1 MRESGRAAKIGKREI
16 AQAFSVKGA
25 DRVEL
30 KRLIA
35 GLVEEGALE
44 RRRGPAK
51 PKRGALPP
59 VALVDIVSRDAD
71 GELVAVPVE
80 WDLSLIHI

>member
-1 MRESGRAAKIGKREI
+1 MKKTKRSAASPSLPTREEIVAFLAREEQAMRETGRAAKIGKREI
-16 AQAFSVKGA
+16 ARAFSIKGA

-44 RRRGPAK
+44 RRRGPAR
-51 PKRGALPP
+51 PPRRG
-59 VALVDIVSRDAD
+59 RR
-71 GELVAVPVE
+71 
-80 WDLSLIHI
+80 